1 MTLTY
6 ANGLYDSDGDMYDD
20 RLIIFIN
27 NIPQLAFSNYES
39 FVRFIED
46 LEDIKK
52 EAYKDQSRIDTSV
65 MKNYNIFNWKG
76 NGYMKFYR
84 CGSGDANPTTDFNHN
99 MII

>member
-20 RLIIFIN
+20 RLIIFID

-39 FVRFIED
+39 LVKFIED

-52 EAYKDQSRIDTSV
+52 EAYKD
-65 MKNYNIFNWKG
+65 
-76 NGYMKFYR
+76 
-84 CGSGDANPTTDFNHN
+84 
-99 MII
+99 